1 MKAWGAN
8 SSHGGQTETPW
19 ETLRNEKKEKK
30 KTRQAMVMTFS
41 GWDREG
47 GSALLTAVPQV
58 RGEAREK
65 GGLAG
70 PQDAPFA
77 YGLQAGFLPFPCPLS
92 PMKPC

>member
-1 MKAWGAN
+1 
-8 SSHGGQTETPW
+8 
-19 ETLRNEKKEKK
+19 
-30 KTRQAMVMTFS
+30 MVMTFS

-47 GSALLTAVPQV
+47 SSTSLTAVTQV
-58 RGEAREK
+58 RGETKER

-77 YGLQAGFLPFPCPLS
+77 YGLQAGFLSIPCPLS

>member
-8 SSHGGQTETPW
+8 SSHGRQMETPW
-19 ETLRNEKKEKK
+19 ETLRNEKKKRK
-30 KTRQAMVMTFS
+30 NKT
-41 GWDREG
+41 GNGDDILWLDREG
-47 GSALLTAVPQV
+47 GSVLLTAVPQV

-77 YGLQAGFLPFPCPLS
+77 YGLQAGFLSFPCPLS